1 MRSSDSPCIKLYPWL
16 LLLYYSLVHG
26 PENIGTLIPF
36 SSCRVRPALP
46 GHPDSLLSGQ
56 PVFCRTAPSASYG
69 YHLWIMGRSVSLI
82 CFTPRILPVAAI
94 GQNLRCRRLNAS
106 VPRTLATPPIFCFP
120 SDSCSEALVA
130 FLVYNI
136 ALLVDI
142 VNSFPRIL
150 FFMWSFTAGTL
161 LLTSHHRRIIII
173 DSDTETRSGSQAQ
186 MIVSGVQKWTILWIT
201 APISSPWWMMT
212 A

>member
-1 MRSSDSPCIKLYPWL
+1 MIGSYAFIGLTLYQIV
-16 LLLYYSLVHG
+16 SL
-26 PENIGTLIPF
+26 TF
-36 SSCRVRPALP
+36 A
-46 GHPDSLLSGQ
+46 SLLFNCPWTTLALSYRFQ
-56 PVFCRTAPSASYG
+56 VVVFGLLCQDIPTLCYR
-69 YHLWIMGRSVSLI
+69 VSLCSVGPLLRQAMVI
-82 CFTPRILPVAAI
+82 TCGLWGDLFHSSVFTPRILPVAAI

-150 FFMWSFTAGTL
+150 FFM
-161 LLTSHHRRIIII
+161 
-173 DSDTETRSGSQAQ
+173 
-186 MIVSGVQKWTILWIT
+186 
-201 APISSPWWMMT
+201 
-212 A
+212 